1 MTLNNVIQYVSMNT
15 YYTYVNYMFY
25 NDLLKEKLKIYLF
38 DLMELLI
45 FYDYKLNYEGLFLL
59 MMDVKQIE
67 KGFSLFMIYLI
78 TANSVFFLSLIYR
91 FIYVD

>member
-1 MTLNNVIQYVSMNT
+1 LNNVIQYVSMNT

-38 DLMELLI
+38 DLMELSI

-59 MMDVKQIE
+59 MMDVK
-67 KGFSLFMIYLI
+67 
-78 TANSVFFLSLIYR
+78 
-91 FIYVD
+91 

>member
-59 MMDVKQIE
+59 MMDVK
-67 KGFSLFMIYLI
+67 
-78 TANSVFFLSLIYR
+78 
-91 FIYVD
+91 